1 MREEREGGEEE
12 ERRMVNKEVSTKK
25 RVGGGG
31 GAGRVP
37 FKSPI
42 MASLEILRLSAA
54 SKICWKTKS
63 ARHESSYYA

>member
-1 MREEREGGEEE
+1 
-12 ERRMVNKEVSTKK
+12 MVNKEVSTKK

-54 SKICWKTKS
+54 SKIC
-63 ARHESSYYA
+63 